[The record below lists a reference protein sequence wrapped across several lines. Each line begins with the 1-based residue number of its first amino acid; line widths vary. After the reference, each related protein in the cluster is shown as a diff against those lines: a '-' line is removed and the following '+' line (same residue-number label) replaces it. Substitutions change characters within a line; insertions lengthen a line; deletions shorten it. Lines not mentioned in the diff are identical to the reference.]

1 MRIGFDAKRAFNN
14 TRGLGNYSRDTIRIL
29 AAQNPENQY
38 VLFTP
43 SKRDDILFT
52 VPDNSSVIEP
62 EAFFDRSFPSF
73 WRTFSLAKLAEKS
86 NLDIYHGLS
95 HELPRGIEKTRLKRV
110 VTMHDL
116 IFLKFPNLYP
126 FIDRKLYEKKY
137 LHSCEIANHIIAISE
152 QTKRDLIELARVP
165 EDKIT
170 VVYQGCNPV
179 FNHEVTAEQKAQV
192 REKYHLPA
200 QFILNVGA
208 LEKRKN
214 QLLILQSMA
223 LKNIDFQMV
232 IVGVN
237 TKYADVLRQF
247 IASHG
252 LEKRVMILSD
262 VPFTDLP
269 AIYQSASLFVYPSLF
284 EGFGI
289 PILEAMHSGV
299 PVIAAT
305 GSCLEES
312 GGPGSLYVSPDNA
325 EELADKISKV
335 LSDSSLRAEM
345 LQKSAE
351 YMRLF
356 SDEAIARNL
365 MSIYRKVLA

>member
-29 AAQNPENQY
+29 ATQYPDNQY
-38 VLFTP
+38 DLFTP
-43 SKRDDILFT
+43 SKRDDILFAL
-52 VPDNSSVIEP
+52 PDNCSIILPGSS
-62 EAFFDRSFPSF
+62 FDRTFPSF
-73 WRTFSLAKLAEKS
+73 WRTFSLARLAEKS
-86 NLDIYHGLS
+86 HLDIYHGLS
-95 HELPRGIEKTRLKRV
+95 HELPRGIEKTRVKSV

-116 IFLKFPNLYP
+116 IFLKFPSLYP

-137 LHSCEIANHIIAISE
+137 LHSCEIANYIIATSE

-179 FNHEVTAEQKAQV
+179 FKHEVSAEQKAQI
-192 REKYHLPA
+192 REKYHLSP

-214 QLLILQSMA
+214 QLLILQAMA
-223 LKNIDFQMV
+223 LKNIEFQLV

-237 TKYADVLRQF
+237 TQYADVLRQF

-252 LEKRVMILSD
+252 LENRVVILSD

-289 PILEAMHSGV
+289 PILEAMHSGL

-312 GGPGSLYVSPDNA
+312 GGPGSFYVSPDNA
-325 EELADKISKV
+325 EELADTICKV
-335 LSDSSLRAEM
+335 LDDSGLRADM

-351 YMRLF
+351 YLRLF
-356 SDEAIARNL
+356 SDEAIAHNL
-365 MSIYRKVLA
+365 MSIYRKVLD

>member
-29 AAQNPENQY
+29 TTQYPDNQY
-38 VLFTP
+38 DLFTP
-43 SKRDDILFT
+43 AKRNDILFT
-52 VPDNSSVIEP
+52 LPDNSTVVLPGS
-62 EAFFDRSFPSF
+62 FFGRTFPSF

-95 HELPRGIEKTRLKRV
+95 HELPLGIEKTRVKSV

-126 FIDRKLYEKKY
+126 FIDRKLYKKKY
-137 LHSCEIANHIIAISE
+137 LHSCGVANHIIATSE
-152 QTKRDLIELARVP
+152 QTKRDLVELARIP

-179 FNHEVTAEQKAQV
+179 FNHEVSLAQKARV
-192 REKYHLPA
+192 REKYCLPA

-214 QLLILQSMA
+214 QLLILQAMV

-237 TKYADVLRQF
+237 TKYADELRQF
-247 IASHG
+247 ISSHA
-252 LEKRVMILSD
+252 LEKRVLILSD

-269 AIYQSASLFVYPSLF
+269 AIYQCASLFVYPSLF